1 MLNVKF
7 KTCLVI
13 LGYLTDKSA
22 LPVTMLQFTDE
33 AAQSMFTLGPLEC
46 FGTHERSTHQASI
59 IQSACRL
66 VNPPPTQPEPTHPP
80 FIPTAWGSGG
90 SRGPT
95 PDTPTKVTT
104 LAPTV
109 RPAGPHNGHVTVTTT
124 ISTHDNRTHVT
135 SVVKHNVKNG
145 SKTTIQSSI
154 SSDKSGVT
162 VHSSISTKDKTEIPP
177 TVGPSLDSPAD
188 VTYKWRNGSVAH
200 VTRVTSYEY
209 SDKFIV
215 LVVASVVALLLLV
228 VVVVVLIL
236 RRSGRTYVN
245 CFMCQQCRNK
255 RSIPDIEIYRH
266 SMNSDS
272 PDVLHLDDMR
282 PTSMELGAYNVRSGK
297 AVYHSVHQGG
307 SVKKF
312 VSFSSS
318 TSNI

>member
-1 MLNVKF
+1 
-7 KTCLVI
+7 
-13 LGYLTDKSA
+13 
-22 LPVTMLQFTDE
+22 
-33 AAQSMFTLGPLEC
+33 MFTLGPLEC
-46 FGTHERSTHQASI
+46 FGTHERSTHRASI

-66 VNPPPTQPEPTHPP
+66 VNPPPTRPEPSHPP
-80 FIPTAWGSGG
+80 FVPTAWGSGG
-90 SRGPT
+90 SKSPT
-95 PDTPTKVTT
+95 PGTPTTMTT

-109 RPAGPHNGHVTVTTT
+109 RPDGSHGGHVTVTTT

-145 SKTTIQSSI
+145 SKTTIKSSI
-154 SSDKSGVT
+154 SSDKTGVT
-162 VHSSISTKDKTEIPP
+162 VHSSITNKDKTDTSP
-177 TVGPSLDSPAD
+177 TIGPSRHPPSS
-188 VTYKWRNGSVAH
+188 VITYKWRNGSVAH
-200 VTRVTSYEY
+200 VTRVTAYEY
-209 SDKFIV
+209 SEKFVI
-215 LVVASVVALLLLV
+215 LVVASVVALFLLLI
-228 VVVVVLIL
+228 VVVVLIM

-245 CFMCQQCRNK
+245 CLMCRQCRNK

-266 SMNSDS
+266 SMNSES
-272 PDVLHLDDMR
+272 PDVLQLDDMR

>member
-1 MLNVKF
+1 MS
-7 KTCLVI
+7 
-13 LGYLTDKSA
+13 GYLTEKNA
-22 LPVTMLQFTDE
+22 LPVTMLQFTDK
-33 AAQSMFTLGPLEC
+33 ASQSMFTLGPLEC

-66 VNPPPTQPEPTHPP
+66 VNPPPTQPEPSHPP
-80 FIPTAWGSGG
+80 FIPTAWGSWG
-90 SRGPT
+90 SRSPT
-95 PDTPTKVTT
+95 PGTQTTT
-104 LAPTV
+104 LNPTV
-109 RPAGPHNGHVTVTTT
+109 RPVGPHNGHVTVTTT

-162 VHSSISTKDKTEIPP
+162 VHSSISTKDKGEFPP
-177 TVGPSLDSPAD
+177 TVGPPSV

-209 SDKFIV
+209 SDKFII
-215 LVVASVVALLLLV
+215 LVVASVVALLLLM

-236 RRSGRTYVN
+236 RRSGRSYVN
-245 CFMCQQCRNK
+245 CLMCQRCRTK